1 MKKSTTSSNNP
12 NNKILSYQLTETFI
26 MKNFLIKNVLLIST
40 MFISTFS
47 FASNIAIDPTNI
59 YPKVKLET
67 SMGIII
73 VELDRVKA
81 PITVDNFLTYV
92 VTGEYN
98 NTVFHRIVEDFIV
111 QGGGYDEDFT
121 PLKTNGDIVNESG
134 NGLKNEIGTIAM
146 AKENRPHTA
155 NRQFF
160 FNINNNTSLDPGRR
174 WGYTVFGAI
183 VEGDEVLE
191 AMAKVNTDYN
201 EALGWENVPI
211 EPVKLIKATLL
222 PAD

>member
-1 MKKSTTSSNNP
+1 MK
-12 NNKILSYQLTETFI
+12 I
-26 MKNFLIKNVLLIST
+26 
-40 MFISTFS
+40 FISFFIIRPLFLSLMLFS
-47 FASNIAIDPTNI
+47 TLAFTKNIAIDPTNI

-67 SMGIII
+67 SLGIII

-98 NTVFHRIVEDFIV
+98 NTIFHRVVESFIV
-111 QGGGYDEDFT
+111 QGGGYDADFV
-121 PLKTNGDIVNESG
+121 PKKTNDDIFNESG

-160 FNINNNTSLDPGRR
+160 FNVNDNTNLDPGRR
-174 WGYTVFGAI
+174 WGYAVFGAI

-211 EPVKLIKATLL
+211 EPVMLIKATLL

>member
-1 MKKSTTSSNNP
+1 
-12 NNKILSYQLTETFI
+12 
-26 MKNFLIKNVLLIST
+26 MKNSFNFIIASILLLNIAL
-40 MFISTFS
+40 FS
-47 FASNIAIDPTNI
+47 SPAHTKNIAIDPTNI

-67 SMGIII
+67 SMGVII

-92 VTGEYN
+92 ITGEYN
-98 NTVFHRIVEDFIV
+98 NTIFHRIVEDFIV
-111 QGGGYDEDFT
+111 QGGGYDADFI
-121 PLKTNGDIVNESG
+121 PKKTNEDIVNESG
-134 NGLKNEIGTIAM
+134 NGLKNEVGTIAM

-160 FNINNNTSLDPGRR
+160 FNINDNTNLDPGRR

-191 AMAKVNTDYN
+191 AMAKVKADYN
-201 EALGWENVPI
+201 DALGWENVPL
-211 EPVKLIKATLL
+211 EPVMLIKATLL
-222 PAD
+222 PAE

>member
-1 MKKSTTSSNNP
+1 
-12 NNKILSYQLTETFI
+12 
-26 MKNFLIKNVLLIST
+26 MKNLINLIVISMILLSVT
-40 MFISTFS
+40 VYSAPSYVT
-47 FASNIAIDPTNI
+47 NIGLDPTNI

-67 SMGIII
+67 SLGIIV

-81 PITVDNFLTYV
+81 PLTVDNFLTYV
-92 VTGEYN
+92 ITGEYN
-98 NTVFHRIVEDFIV
+98 NTIFHRVVEDFIV
-111 QGGGYDEDFT
+111 QGGGYDIDFIS
-121 PLKTNGDIVNESG
+121 KKINDDIVNESG

-160 FNINNNTSLDPGRR
+160 FNINDNTNLDPGRH

-191 AMAKVNTDYN
+191 AMAKVKTDYDDTM
-201 EALGWENVPI
+201 GWNDVPV
-211 EPVKLIKATLL
+211 EPVMLIKATLL
-222 PAD
+222 PAE

>member
-1 MKKSTTSSNNP
+1 
-12 NNKILSYQLTETFI
+12 
-26 MKNFLIKNVLLIST
+26 MKNLFNIIVTGILLLKLTLISA
-40 MFISTFS
+40 SA
-47 FASNIAIDPTNI
+47 FANNIAIDPTNI

-67 SMGIII
+67 SLGIII

-98 NTVFHRIVEDFIV
+98 NTIFHRIVEDFIV
-111 QGGGYDEDFT
+111 QGGGYDVDFV
-121 PLKTNGDIVNESG
+121 PKKTNGDIVNESG

-160 FNINNNTSLDPGRR
+160 FNINDNTNLDPGKR
-174 WGYTVFGAI
+174 WGYTVFGSI
-183 VEGDEVLE
+183 VEGDDVLE
-191 AMAKVNTDYN
+191 AIANIKTDYN
-201 EALGWENVPI
+201 EALGWENVPL
-211 EPVKLIKATLL
+211 EPVILIKATLL
-222 PAD
+222 PAQ

>member
-1 MKKSTTSSNNP
+1 MNP
-12 NNKILSYQLTETFI
+12 
-26 MKNFLIKNVLLIST
+26 MKNLVTTMITCLLLLSIAL
-40 MFISTFS
+40 FS
-47 FASNIAIDPTNI
+47 SAIYTKNIAIDPTNI

-67 SMGIII
+67 SMGIIV

-81 PITVDNFLTYV
+81 PITVDNFLMYV
-92 VTGEYN
+92 ISGEYN
-98 NTVFHRIVEDFIV
+98 NTIFHRIVEDFIV
-111 QGGGYDEDFT
+111 QGGGYDVDFISKK
-121 PLKTNGDIVNESG
+121 LNDDIVNESG

-160 FNINNNTSLDPGRR
+160 FNINDNTNLDPGRS

-191 AMAKVNTDYN
+191 AIAKVKTDYD
-201 EALGWENVPI
+201 EGMGWSDVPV
-211 EPVKLIKATLL
+211 EPVILIKATLL
-222 PAD
+222 PAE